1 MTEDPLSEVN
11 GPSVSDHRGTEGV
24 HLATVKGE
32 ADRANVAVQASVLMA
47 HWLIGSPRPPASRDA
62 GVS

>member
-32 ADRANVAVQASVLMA
+32 ADRANMGFIQNACKIRS
-47 HWLIGSPRPPASRDA
+47 
-62 GVS
+62 